1 MASYGPLRVFPLWP
15 PNTGMDR
22 TFRPYRDV
30 APRIPHGAL
39 LLWRR
44 GRKLSSRL
52 IAGGGRGEWSH
63 ASRAAWN
70 GPVID
75 CLEMLQFRGGH
86 VFPLADY
93 VAKYPRRIDVFWPCQ
108 AVAAA
113 CGCAWSADVAMTE
126 MRRIVGTHPY
136 GWRNIFRAARWHYPI
151 LRLFGKPPTDDAANG
166 SAPHCAM
173 ASVLADKA
181 GGFDPCPLLADYA
194 TEPNDL
200 ARSLFY
206 AHGYM
211 FTLE

>member
-1 MASYGPLRVFPLWP
+1 MGLDIAFW
-15 PNTGMDR
+15 
-22 TFRPYRDV
+22 
-30 APRIPHGAL
+30 L
-39 LLWRR
+39 L
-44 GRKLSSRL
+44 
-52 IAGGGRGEWSH
+52 
-63 ASRAAWN
+63 AA
-70 GPVID
+70 VT
-75 CLEMLQFRGGH
+75 
-86 VFPLADY
+86 V
-93 VAKYPRRIDVFWPCQ
+93 
-108 AVAAA
+108 VAAL
-113 CGCAWSADVAMTE
+113 GV
-126 MRRIVGTHPY
+126 VLL
-136 GWRNIFRAARWHYPI
+136 RNIFRAARWHYPI